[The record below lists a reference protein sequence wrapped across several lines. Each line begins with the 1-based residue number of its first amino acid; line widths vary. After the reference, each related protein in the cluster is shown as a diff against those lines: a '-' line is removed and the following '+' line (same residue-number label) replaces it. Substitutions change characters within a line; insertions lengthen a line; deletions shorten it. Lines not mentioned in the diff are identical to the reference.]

1 MIKLNLLP
9 ARYKTQKRRKV
20 APEKKTVLLLSMGV
34 GVFLILTL
42 SGFSLFQQ
50 IKLKKERERLAKTEE
65 LRILEPLYKDEV
77 TLTKNEIDTLK
88 PKLAVIDNL
97 VARRRFWSKK
107 MNQVSWLL
115 PEKIWLTNVEVQEKE
130 EVVNKKVGN
139 KVISEKTSKSFL
151 MIKGSAVSLEGEE
164 RLQAI
169 ANFMATL
176 KGNKRFFADYFEDL
190 KFVSC
195 SSREIGDF
203 DVMDFI
209 FELSLKQK

>member
-20 APEKKTVLLLSMGV
+20 APEKKTVFLLSMGV

-65 LRILEPLYKDEV
+65 QLRILEPLYKEV

-130 EVVNKKVGN
+130 EVVNKKVA
-139 KVISEKTSKSFL
+139 L
-151 MIKGSAVSLEGEE
+151 
-164 RLQAI
+164 
-169 ANFMATL
+169 
-176 KGNKRFFADYFEDL
+176 
-190 KFVSC
+190 
-195 SSREIGDF
+195 
-203 DVMDFI
+203 
-209 FELSLKQK
+209 

>member
-65 LRILEPLYKDEV
+65 QLRILEPLYKEV

-115 PEKIWLTNVEVQEKE
+115 PE
-130 EVVNKKVGN
+130 
-139 KVISEKTSKSFL
+139 
-151 MIKGSAVSLEGEE
+151 
-164 RLQAI
+164 
-169 ANFMATL
+169 
-176 KGNKRFFADYFEDL
+176 
-190 KFVSC
+190 
-195 SSREIGDF
+195 
-203 DVMDFI
+203 
-209 FELSLKQK
+209 